1 MTGPGSRPLL
11 PVSREGSPSGSPE
24 PTFSQVGERVAYHGW
39 FISVSKA
46 TFRGPGGATFERD
59 VVRHPGAVAIVPVTA
74 EGSVVLV
81 RQYRPAVDRELL
93 EVPAGTCDV
102 VGEPRQRTAH
112 RELGEEAGL
121 AAASLEHLA
130 TCLNTPGFCDESTT
144 IYLATDLHAVERD
157 PQGVEEG
164 ELRVEEIPLRRF
176 DVLVDRGV
184 VVDAVTVLGVGLA
197 RRRLRARRRH
207 PG

>member
-1 MTGPGSRPLL
+1 MTMAGGGPPPSR
-11 PVSREGSPSGSPE
+11 REVPSDGQASSF
-24 PTFSQVGERVAYHGW
+24 TQVGEQVAYHGW
-39 FISVSKA
+39 FISVSTA
-46 TFRGPGGATFERD
+46 TFRGPDGTIFERD

-102 VGEPRQRTAH
+102 VGEPREVTAQ

-121 AAASLEHLA
+121 AAGSVEHLA

-144 IYLATDLHAVERD
+144 IFLATELRPVPWN

-164 ELRVEEIPLRRF
+164 ELRIVEIPLRRF
-176 DVLVDRGV
+176 DALVDRGE
-184 VVDAVTVLGVGLA
+184 VVDAVTILGVGLA
-197 RRRLRARRRH
+197 RRRLRARRRQ